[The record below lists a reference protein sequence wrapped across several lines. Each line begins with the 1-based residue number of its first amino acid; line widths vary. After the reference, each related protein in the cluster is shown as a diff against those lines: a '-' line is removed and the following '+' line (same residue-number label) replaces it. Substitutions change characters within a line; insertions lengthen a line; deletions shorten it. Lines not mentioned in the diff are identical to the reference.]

1 MTPLERWKGW
11 ARALKRQAV
20 ALYLASRDPRT
31 PWYAKALALCVV
43 GYALSPID
51 LIPDFIPV
59 LGYLDDL
66 ILLPLGVALV
76 VRLVPKGVWAE
87 SMARAEKLAD
97 RPTAAGRVAAAV
109 IALVWIALLA
119 AAIVWAARRVRG

>member
-11 ARALKRQAV
+11 AQALMRQAV

-51 LIPDFIPV
+51 LI
-59 LGYLDDL
+59 
-66 ILLPLGVALV
+66 LLPLGVALV
-76 VRLVPKGVWAE
+76 VRLVPREVWAE
-87 SMARAEKLAD
+87 SVARAEKLAD
-97 RPTAAGRVAAAV
+97 RPTAAGRGAAAV
-109 IALVWIALLA
+109 IALVRIALLA
-119 AAIVWAARRVRG
+119 AAIVWAARRLRG